1 MSMITGGH
9 GIGRLAA
16 GHALPLHLLFLL
28 LSYRV
33 LYSCAGKHGRLCAL
47 CCCAEVAAARQR
59 PEEGSRE
66 DSPFYDTLLLAMRHD
81 GWDMSGSTGIS
92 GDAPAHQH
100 TSLLYAIPIFSLLL
114 VYLFRFP
121 LFCLPSRRP
130 CCRNLL
136 LFEIIIFVLY
146 KEHGRQC
153 DTMTDRHTNLDLLEP
168 RKVRIEEK
176 MICKLFRLHRSKP
189 IHQCLILD
197 V

>member
-1 MSMITGGH
+1 MDGRGEGGATTRVRIWVRSPPLHSVRVMSMITGGH

-136 LFEIIIFVLY
+136 LFVIQSFLSFTKNMDGNVTRWRI
-146 KEHGRQC
+146 
-153 DTMTDRHTNLDLLEP
+153 DT
-168 RKVRIEEK
+168 RI
-176 MICKLFRLHRSKP
+176 
-189 IHQCLILD
+189 
-197 V
+197 